1 MFRCYGI
8 NVKVDVNDPN
18 WWLWL
23 SKNDVSRG
31 TEEVQDGFGADGY
44 VLVNQVDIVDSI
56 ASFIARYISSI
67 PHAKTITPKELQQA
81 MTQAFTK
88 VEKKG
93 RLHSLWTTGKFL
105 YTASS
110 WGATALSIYK
120 HPVVIRAASMAVW
133 TSCCLILKLIA

>member
-1 MFRCYGI
+1 M
-8 NVKVDVNDPN
+8 KVDVNDPN

-67 PHAKTITPKELQQA
+67 PHAKVFPA
-81 MTQAFTK
+81 
-88 VEKKG
+88 
-93 RLHSLWTTGKFL
+93 
-105 YTASS
+105 
-110 WGATALSIYK
+110 
-120 HPVVIRAASMAVW
+120 P
-133 TSCCLILKLIA
+133 LIDSKTCPFF